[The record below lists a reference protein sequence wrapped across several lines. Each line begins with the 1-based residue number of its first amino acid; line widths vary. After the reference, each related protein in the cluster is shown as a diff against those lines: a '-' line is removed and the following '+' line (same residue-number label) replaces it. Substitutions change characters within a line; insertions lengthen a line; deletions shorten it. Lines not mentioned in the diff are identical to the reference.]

1 MQSIQKFVDG
11 QAARLAWKKALVPE
25 TCTIETLNA
34 ACSGL
39 FSHYANIVL
48 DPNPKRGTTIIASPA
63 QTKKPSHGCRLQ
75 LSSTTCTESRIEEA
89 RRIVGKERNDE
100 LNALMGEE
108 TKYAGVVAE
117 TNGGRGA
124 EETNGDHDDAPA
136 SAAIWKQAGEYIY
149 AIVKDGVVMKIG
161 GTRTSMAE
169 RFGSYLCGH
178 CVPQRNKKNGD
189 PYPGKMSVT
198 NAHLYHTIEHDLLE
212 NEGKWEFWCWKLPV
226 TTVQVEIM
234 GVPTEIIAQTFH
246 AYESRCMEKFREIT
260 GHIPQLCDNADPS
273 YR

>member
-1 MQSIQKFVDG
+1 MQSNQKFVDG

-48 DPNPKRGTTIIASPA
+48 DPNPKRGTTVMV
-63 QTKKPSHGCRLQ
+63 SHT
-75 LSSTTCTESRIEEA
+75 SID
-89 RRIVGKERNDE
+89 V
-100 LNALMGEE
+100 
-108 TKYAGVVAE
+108 
-117 TNGGRGA
+117 
-124 EETNGDHDDAPA
+124 
-136 SAAIWKQAGEYIY
+136 WKQAGEYIY

-169 RFGSYLCGH
+169 RWGSYLCGH
-178 CVPQRNKKNGD
+178 CVPQRNKKNGE

-226 TTVQVEIM
+226 TTVQVDIM

>member
-1 MQSIQKFVDG
+1 MQSNQKFVDG

-48 DPNPKRGTTIIASPA
+48 DPNPKRGTTLMV
-63 QTKKPSHGCRLQ
+63 SHT
-75 LSSTTCTESRIEEA
+75 SID
-89 RRIVGKERNDE
+89 V
-100 LNALMGEE
+100 
-108 TKYAGVVAE
+108 
-117 TNGGRGA
+117 
-124 EETNGDHDDAPA
+124 
-136 SAAIWKQAGEYIY
+136 WKQAGEYIY
-149 AIVKDGVVMKIG
+149 VIVKNGIVMKIG

-169 RFGSYLCGH
+169 RH
-178 CVPQRNKKNGD
+178 CVPQRNKKNGE

-226 TTVQVEIM
+226 TTVQVDIM

>member
-48 DPNPKRGTTIIASPA
+48 DPNPKRGTTVMV
-63 QTKKPSHGCRLQ
+63 SHT
-75 LSSTTCTESRIEEA
+75 SID
-89 RRIVGKERNDE
+89 V
-100 LNALMGEE
+100 
-108 TKYAGVVAE
+108 
-117 TNGGRGA
+117 
-124 EETNGDHDDAPA
+124 
-136 SAAIWKQAGEYIY
+136 WKQAGEYIY

-169 RFGSYLCGH
+169 RWGSYLCGH

-226 TTVQVEIM
+226 TTVQVDIM

>member
-11 QAARLAWKKALVPE
+11 QAARLAWKKALIPE
-25 TCTIETLNA
+25 TCTMETLNA

-48 DPNPKRGTTIIASPA
+48 DPNPKRGTTVMV
-63 QTKKPSHGCRLQ
+63 SHT
-75 LSSTTCTESRIEEA
+75 SID
-89 RRIVGKERNDE
+89 V
-100 LNALMGEE
+100 
-108 TKYAGVVAE
+108 
-117 TNGGRGA
+117 
-124 EETNGDHDDAPA
+124 
-136 SAAIWKQAGEYIY
+136 WKQAGEYIY

-161 GTRTSMAE
+161 GTRTSMGE
-169 RFGSYLCGH
+169 RWGSYLCGH
-178 CVPQRNKKNGD
+178 CVPQRNKKNGE

>member
-1 MQSIQKFVDG
+1 MQSTQKFTEG
-11 QAARLAWKKALVPE
+11 QQARLAWKKALIAE

-63 QTKKPSHGCRLQ
+63 
-75 LSSTTCTESRIEEA
+75 
-89 RRIVGKERNDE
+89 
-100 LNALMGEE
+100 
-108 TKYAGVVAE
+108 
-117 TNGGRGA
+117 
-124 EETNGDHDDAPA
+124 

-161 GTRTSMAE
+161 GTRTSMGE
-169 RFGSYLCGH
+169 RWGSYLCGH

>member
-48 DPNPKRGTTIIASPA
+48 DPNPKRGTTVMV
-63 QTKKPSHGCRLQ
+63 SHT
-75 LSSTTCTESRIEEA
+75 SID
-89 RRIVGKERNDE
+89 V
-100 LNALMGEE
+100 
-108 TKYAGVVAE
+108 
-117 TNGGRGA
+117 
-124 EETNGDHDDAPA
+124 
-136 SAAIWKQAGEYIY
+136 WKQAGEYIY
-149 AIVKDGVVMKIG
+149 AFVKDGIVMKIG

-169 RFGSYLCGH
+169 RWGSYLCGH

-226 TTVQVEIM
+226 TTVQVDIM

>member
-1 MQSIQKFVDG
+1 MESIVKFTDG
-11 QAARLAWKKALVPE
+11 QAARNAWKKTLIPE
-25 TCTIETLNA
+25 TCTIEILNA

-48 DPNPKRGTTIIASPA
+48 DSTSNRGTTIMASPA
-63 QTKKPSHGCRLQ
+63 
-75 LSSTTCTESRIEEA
+75 ST
-89 RRIVGKERNDE
+89 D
-100 LNALMGEE
+100 L
-108 TKYAGVVAE
+108 
-117 TNGGRGA
+117 
-124 EETNGDHDDAPA
+124 
-136 SAAIWKQAGEYIY
+136 WKQTGEYIY
-149 AIVKDGVVMKIG
+149 AIVRNGVVMKIG
-161 GTRTSMAE
+161 GTRTSMCE
-169 RFGSYLCGH
+169 RWGSYLCGH

-198 NAHLYHTIEHDLLE
+198 NAHLYHTIEQDLLE

-226 TTVQVEIM
+226 TTVQVDIM

-246 AYESRCMEKFREIT
+246 AYESRCMEKFRELT

>member
-1 MQSIQKFVDG
+1 MQSNQKFVVG

-34 ACSGL
+34 ACSGI

-48 DPNPKRGTTIIASPA
+48 DPNPKRGTTLMV
-63 QTKKPSHGCRLQ
+63 SHT
-75 LSSTTCTESRIEEA
+75 SID
-89 RRIVGKERNDE
+89 V
-100 LNALMGEE
+100 
-108 TKYAGVVAE
+108 
-117 TNGGRGA
+117 
-124 EETNGDHDDAPA
+124 
-136 SAAIWKQAGEYIY
+136 WKQAGEYIY
-149 AIVKDGVVMKIG
+149 VIVKNGIVMKIG

-169 RFGSYLCGH
+169 RWGSYLCGH
-178 CVPQRNKKNGD
+178 CVPQRNKKNGE

-226 TTVQVEIM
+226 TTVQVDIM

>member
-1 MQSIQKFVDG
+1 MQSNQKFVDG

-48 DPNPKRGTTIIASPA
+48 DPNPKRGTTLMV
-63 QTKKPSHGCRLQ
+63 SHT
-75 LSSTTCTESRIEEA
+75 SID
-89 RRIVGKERNDE
+89 V
-100 LNALMGEE
+100 
-108 TKYAGVVAE
+108 
-117 TNGGRGA
+117 
-124 EETNGDHDDAPA
+124 
-136 SAAIWKQAGEYIY
+136 WKQAGEYIY
-149 AIVKDGVVMKIG
+149 VIVKNGIVMKIG

-169 RFGSYLCGH
+169 RWGSYLCGH
-178 CVPQRNKKNGD
+178 CVPQRNKKNGE

-226 TTVQVEIM
+226 TTVQVDIM

>member
-1 MQSIQKFVDG
+1 MQSTQKFTEG
-11 QAARLAWKKALVPE
+11 QQARLAWKKALIPE

-63 QTKKPSHGCRLQ
+63 SP
-75 LSSTTCTESRIEEA
+75 
-89 RRIVGKERNDE
+89 
-100 LNALMGEE
+100 
-108 TKYAGVVAE
+108 
-117 TNGGRGA
+117 
-124 EETNGDHDDAPA
+124 
-136 SAAIWKQAGEYIY
+136 AIWKQAGEYIY
-149 AIVKDGVVMKIG
+149 TIVKDGVVMKIG
-161 GTRTSMAE
+161 GTRTSMGE
-169 RFGSYLCGH
+169 RWGSYLCGH
-178 CVPQRNKKNGD
+178 CVPQRNKKNGE

-226 TTVQVEIM
+226 TTVQVDIM

>member
-1 MQSIQKFVDG
+1 MTNMSSNAEIPITDTIAAAAPPRIQDEAVVARNSIQKFVDG

-48 DPNPKRGTTIIASPA
+48 DSNSRRGTTIMVTP
-63 QTKKPSHGCRLQ
+63 T
-75 LSSTTCTESRIEEA
+75 ST
-89 RRIVGKERNDE
+89 D
-100 LNALMGEE
+100 L
-108 TKYAGVVAE
+108 
-117 TNGGRGA
+117 
-124 EETNGDHDDAPA
+124 
-136 SAAIWKQAGEYIY
+136 WKQAGEYIY
-149 AIVKDGVVMKIG
+149 IIVKDGVIMKIG
-161 GTRTSMAE
+161 GTRTSMSE
-169 RFGSYLCGH
+169 RWGSYLCGH

-226 TTVQVEIM
+226 ITIQVDIM

-246 AYESRCMEKFREIT
+246 AYESRCMEKFREMT

>member
-1 MQSIQKFVDG
+1 MQSNQKFVDG

-48 DPNPKRGTTIIASPA
+48 DPNPKRGTTVMV
-63 QTKKPSHGCRLQ
+63 SHT
-75 LSSTTCTESRIEEA
+75 SID
-89 RRIVGKERNDE
+89 V
-100 LNALMGEE
+100 
-108 TKYAGVVAE
+108 
-117 TNGGRGA
+117 
-124 EETNGDHDDAPA
+124 
-136 SAAIWKQAGEYIY
+136 WKQAGEYIY
-149 AIVKDGVVMKIG
+149 VIVKNGIVMKIG

-169 RFGSYLCGH
+169 RWGSYLCGH
-178 CVPQRNKKNGD
+178 CVPQRNKKNGE

-226 TTVQVEIM
+226 TTVQVDIM

>member
-1 MQSIQKFVDG
+1 MQSNQKFVDG

-48 DPNPKRGTTIIASPA
+48 DPNPKRGTTLMV
-63 QTKKPSHGCRLQ
+63 SHT
-75 LSSTTCTESRIEEA
+75 SID
-89 RRIVGKERNDE
+89 V
-100 LNALMGEE
+100 
-108 TKYAGVVAE
+108 
-117 TNGGRGA
+117 
-124 EETNGDHDDAPA
+124 
-136 SAAIWKQAGEYIY
+136 WKQAGEYIY
-149 AIVKDGVVMKIG
+149 VIVKNGIVMKIG

-169 RFGSYLCGH
+169 RWGSYLCGH

-226 TTVQVEIM
+226 TTVQVDIM